1 MADLTGAVSG
11 GTGIGDNYLKNVQNN
26 GLGARTI
33 IVKLAK
39 SNITDAE
46 LNTAIAYITSA
57 DGSGGSLVSN
67 GSDAFTIAGMTSDGG
82 DAGADNSFVSGESD
96 VVYLAVQGTGTLT
109 KAGIEAND
117 GAIGFTATIVA
128 TFDADK

>member
-11 GTGIGDNYLKNVQNN
+11 GTGIGDNYLKNKLNN

-39 SNITDAE
+39 TDITDAE

-57 DGSGGSLVSN
+57 DGSGGDLVAN
-67 GSDAFTIAGMTSDGG
+67 GSDAFTVVGMTSDGG
-82 DAGADNSFVSGESD
+82 DTGTAPEFVSGESD
-96 VVYLAVQGTGTLT
+96 EVHLAVQGTGTLT

-117 GAIGFTATIVA
+117 GSIGFTATIVA
-128 TFDADK
+128 TFDAEK

>member
-11 GTGIGDNYLKNVQNN
+11 GTGIGDNYLKNKLNN

-39 SNITDAE
+39 TDITDAE

-57 DGSGGSLVSN
+57 DGSSGDLVAN
-67 GSDAFTIAGMTSDGG
+67 GSDAFTVVGMTSDGG
-82 DAGADNSFVSGESD
+82 DTGTAPEFVSGESD
-96 VVYLAVQGTGTLT
+96 EVHLAVQGTGTLT

-117 GAIGFTATIVA
+117 GSIGFTATIVA
-128 TFDADK
+128 TFDAEK

>member
-33 IVKLAK
+33 IVSLAK
-39 SNITDAE
+39 TNITDTE

-57 DGSGGSLVSN
+57 DGSGGSLVAN
-67 GSDAFTIAGMTSDGG
+67 GSDAFTVAGMTSDGG

>member
-33 IVKLAK
+33 IVSLAK
-39 SNITDAE
+39 TNITDTE

-57 DGSGGSLVSN
+57 DGSGGSLVAN
-67 GSDAFTIAGMTSDGG
+67 GSDAFVVAGMTSDGG

-96 VVYLAVQGTGTLT
+96 VVHLAVQGTGTLT